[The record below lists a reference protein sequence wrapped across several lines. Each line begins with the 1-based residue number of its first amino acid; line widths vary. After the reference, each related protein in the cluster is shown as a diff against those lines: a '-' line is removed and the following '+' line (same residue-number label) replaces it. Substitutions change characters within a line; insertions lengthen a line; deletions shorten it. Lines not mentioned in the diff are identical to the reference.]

1 MDRRTFLKV
10 SAGTAGLATVAG
22 PFQGLL
28 AHAAGATG
36 PEVDL
41 GPLRPAPDRADGLER
56 LTLPAG
62 YTYKTLSAVGDVMSD
77 GVATPG
83 FADGMAAFRGPR
95 GTVRVVRNH
104 EVNGAGTP
112 MGDAAKAY
120 DAHTLGGTTTF
131 QVSGHNRNLDGH
143 WVSLNGTSFNC
154 AGGPTPWGTWMS
166 VEETVNGP
174 DVGRDFAGQGNTD
187 FGQRHGYMFEVDSR
201 WGPGEHRVATPI
213 RNIGRLP
220 HEAAAVDPFTGFV
233 YQTEDQFLFPA
244 GIYRYRPPRHPLLVR
259 RILDGGVL
267 EMLRIRGATSPTVLG
282 GRLDVGS
289 RYDIDWVRIPQPDF
303 DGGGRSNNDA
313 IRTVSLQGFA
323 QNAAMFARPE
333 GLWYH
338 AGAMFFSCTRGGGD
352 TSVPGPLGEYGTGN
366 GQIWRLDLLRRRLT
380 LLFQSSGPA
389 ELDLPDNLTV
399 TPHGSV
405 VICEDGL
412 PGNFIRILTR
422 HGHLVNFAENITGRP
437 QDEFAGVTI
446 SPDNRTMFVNIQSDA
461 GRTFAI
467 WKERGGLGF

>member
-10 SAGTAGLATVAG
+10 SAGTAGVATLAG
-22 PFQGLL
+22 PFQGVL

-36 PEVDL
+36 PALDL
-41 GPLRPAPDRADGLER
+41 GELRPVPDGNGGVLR
-56 LTLPAG
+56 LALPLGYAYTTISAAG
-62 YTYKTLSAVGDVMSD
+62 DMMSD
-77 GVATPG
+77 GVATPA
-83 FADGMAAFRGPR
+83 FQDGMAAFRGPR
-95 GTVRVVRNH
+95 GSVRVVRNH
-104 EVNGAGTP
+104 EVNGDGPPIGDGT
-112 MGDAAKAY
+112 KAY
-120 DAHTLGGTTTF
+120 DANTVGGATTF
-131 QVSGHNRNLDGH
+131 QVSGHERKLDGH
-143 WVSLNGTSFNC
+143 WVSLNGTTFNC

-174 DVGRDFAGQGNTD
+174 DVGVDFAGQGGAA
-187 FGQRHGYMFEVDSR
+187 FAQKHGYMFEVDSR
-201 WGPGEHRVATPI
+201 WGPGEYRTATPI

-220 HEAAAVDPFTGFV
+220 HEAAAFDPWTGFV

-282 GRLDVGS
+282 GPVPPGS
-289 RYDIDWVRIPQPDF
+289 QFEIDWVRIPEPDF
-303 DGGGRSNNDA
+303 DGGGRSNDDA

-338 AGAMFFSCTRGGGD
+338 AGAMFFSCTSGGGD
-352 TSVPGPLGEYGTGN
+352 ISVPGPLGQYGTGN
-366 GQIWRLDLLRRRLT
+366 GQIWRLDLHRRRLT

-399 TPHGSV
+399 TPRGSV
-405 VICEDGL
+405 VICEDGGD
-412 PGNFIRILTR
+412 GNFIRILTR
-422 HGHLVNFAENITGRP
+422 HGHLVNFAQNITDRP
-437 QDEFAGVTI
+437 NDEFAGVTI
-446 SPDNRTMFVNIQSDA
+446 SPDNRTMFVNIQSA
-461 GRTFAI
+461 FGRTFAI
-467 WKERGGLGF
+467 WKECGGLGF